1 MKKGINGNISLH
13 LINVL
18 LYQQQYLRHFQLLNN
33 IKNYVRKYIQ
43 TVINYNQNIY
53 IKYTVIRI

>member
-18 LYQQQYLRHFQLLNN
+18 LYQQQYSRHFQLLNN
-33 IKNYVRKYIQ
+33 IKNYVRKYKQ

-53 IKYTVIRI
+53 IKYTVIKI